1 MINKIEKLLDLCIQ
15 IAEKH
20 LDKMDGAP
28 VQPKLPLVADDVH
41 TAAPSTVLAEEPKKT
56 RKPRAAKT
64 EQQAVVEKLEAEVAV
79 EDQTRAA
86 EGLEDQLGMDAPK
99 EMTEEESKAKMEEES
114 KAKMEEVTKQ
124 FVSLC
129 KNDTP
134 EDGKT
139 RAIKLM
145 RETFKV
151 QKLGE
156 LTHAQR
162 LEWIQHMEKGILEH
176 K

>member
-1 MINKIEKLLDLCIQ
+1 MINKIEKLLDLCIE
-15 IAEKH
+15 IAERK
-20 LDKMDGAP
+20 LNEPTNRLPPPFGPVDGVIAP
-28 VQPKLPLVADDVH
+28 
-41 TAAPSTVLAEEPKKT
+41 AAAAVPAEEPKKT
-56 RKPRAAKT
+56 RKPRAVKT
-64 EQQAVVEKLEAEVAV
+64 EAPA
-79 EDQTRAA
+79 DPI
-86 EGLEDQLGMDAPK
+86 EGQLSGIDATK
-99 EMTEEESKAKMEEES
+99 EMTEEESKS
-114 KAKMEEVTKQ
+114 KMEEVTKQ

-145 RETFKV
+145 REVFKV

-156 LTHAQR
+156 LTHPQR
-162 LEWIQHMEKGILEH
+162 IKWIAEMEKGILEH

>member
-1 MINKIEKLLDLCIQ
+1 MMNKIEKLLDLCIE
-15 IAEKH
+15 IAERKIIEMKNVPSA
-20 LDKMDGAP
+20 LAPGAVP
-28 VQPKLPLVADDVH
+28 MSTEAPKP
-41 TAAPSTVLAEEPKKT
+41 APMVEEPKKA
-56 RKPRAAKT
+56 RKPRAPKT
-64 EQQAVVEKLEAEVAV
+64 ATEDSQLEGANAAADAEIA
-79 EDQTRAA
+79 
-86 EGLEDQLGMDAPK
+86 LEDQLGMG
-99 EMTEEESKAKMEEES
+99 EESKTPEMTEEES

-129 KNDTP
+129 KNDKP

-139 RAIKLM
+139 VAIRLM

-156 LTHAQR
+156 LTHEQR
-162 LEWIQHMEKGILEH
+162 LEWIEEMEKGILEH